1 MDSWTVRL
9 PSWKVSWKVCC
20 RDLRFYREIN
30 AAKMLMEEILVVS
43 PSIYGVEKTSQVVAN
58 WISEPSTV
66 GVKDQQYKR
75 IPKEKIKP

>member
-1 MDSWTVRL
+1 MV
-9 PSWKVSWKVCC
+9 
-20 RDLRFYREIN
+20 
-30 AAKMLMEEILVVS
+30 MEEILVVS